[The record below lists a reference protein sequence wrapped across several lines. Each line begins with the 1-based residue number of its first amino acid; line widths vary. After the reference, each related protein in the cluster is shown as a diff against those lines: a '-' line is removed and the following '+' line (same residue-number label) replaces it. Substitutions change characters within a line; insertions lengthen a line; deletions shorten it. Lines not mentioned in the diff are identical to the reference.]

1 MDLRHTDTNAAD
13 DSRGRVFGLDGNL
26 YLPVVIAAVAAL
38 ALFAVLGL
46 LLPIGWVAAG
56 VAAGTP
62 LALVLAWAVFLRNGR
77 PPAYDRDLIEQLLG
91 GGNFSRCAGQ
101 QQGLTEP

>member
-38 ALFAVLGL
+38 ALFAVVGQLLGL
-46 LLPIGWVAAG
+46 GWVTAG
-56 VAAGTP
+56 VVAGTP
-62 LALVLAWAVFLRNGR
+62 LVLVLVWAVFLRNGR

-91 GGNFSRCAGQ
+91 GGTFSRRAIQ
-101 QQGLTEP
+101 QRGLTEP

>member
-26 YLPVVIAAVAAL
+26 YLPVVIAAVTSL
-38 ALFAVLGL
+38 GLFAVVGQLLGL
-46 LLPIGWVAAG
+46 GWTIAG
-56 VAAGTP
+56 VVAGTP

-91 GGNFSRCAGQ
+91 GGDFGRSAKHQWGF
-101 QQGLTEP
+101 TES

>member
-1 MDLRHTDTNAAD
+1 MNLRHTDTNAAD

-26 YLPVVIAAVAAL
+26 YLPVVIAAVFAL
-38 ALFAVLGL
+38 ALFAVVGL
-46 LLPIGWVAAG
+46 LLHLGWVTAG
-56 VAAGTP
+56 VVAGTP

-91 GGNFSRCAGQ
+91 GGTFSRSAKPQ
-101 QQGLTEP
+101 RGLTEP

>member
-38 ALFAVLGL
+38 ALFAIVGQLLGL
-46 LLPIGWVAAG
+46 GWVTAG
-56 VAAGTP
+56 VVAGTP
-62 LALVLAWAVFLRNGR
+62 LVLVLAWAVFLRNGR

-91 GGNFSRCAGQ
+91 GSTFSRSAIQ
-101 QQGLTEP
+101 QRGLTEP

>member
-26 YLPVVIAAVAAL
+26 YLPVVVAAVAAL
-38 ALFAVLGL
+38 GIFAIVGL
-46 LLPIGWVAAG
+46 LLNAGWIIAG
-56 VAAGTP
+56 VVAGTP
-62 LALVLAWAVFLRNGR
+62 LMLVLAWAIFLRNGR

-91 GGNFSRCAGQ
+91 GGNFSRNARQ
-101 QQGLTEP
+101 QRGLTGP